1 MQRLLVVVVTALVIL
16 LMGAGLAFGLFL
28 ATAAL
33 RNRSALSLLQR
44 LYIASASA
52 PLLLTIVVPPVVT
65 LAFPA
70 AVKQRV
76 DAILVGLDGV
86 ILANART
93 IIELAATHRLPAMY
107 ASKELVDADGLIS
120 FGVNYAELYRQAAK
134 YVDKIF
140 KGARPGDL
148 PVEQPTKFELC
159 VNHRTAKALGLAIPQ
174 SILLRADR
182 VIE

>member
-70 AVKQRV
+70 AVRHNSALSGTGIV
-76 DAILVGLDGV
+76 LSVWL
-86 ILANART
+86 T
-93 IIELAATHRLPAMY
+93 
-107 ASKELVDADGLIS
+107 
-120 FGVNYAELYRQAAK
+120 
-134 YVDKIF
+134 
-140 KGARPGDL
+140 
-148 PVEQPTKFELC
+148 
-159 VNHRTAKALGLAIPQ
+159 ALGL
-174 SILLRADR
+174 LLRSRTRQNKMLFMVAVLVSATPAITYLLILGMWR
-182 VIE
+182 LV

>member
-70 AVKQRV
+70 AVRHNSALSGSGIV
-76 DAILVGLDGV
+76 LSVWL
-86 ILANART
+86 T
-93 IIELAATHRLPAMY
+93 
-107 ASKELVDADGLIS
+107 
-120 FGVNYAELYRQAAK
+120 
-134 YVDKIF
+134 
-140 KGARPGDL
+140 
-148 PVEQPTKFELC
+148 
-159 VNHRTAKALGLAIPQ
+159 ALGL
-174 SILLRADR
+174 LLRWRTRKNKMLFMVAVLVSATPAITYLLILGMWR
-182 VIE
+182 LV

>member
-16 LMGAGLAFGLFL
+16 LTGAGLAFGLFL

-70 AVKQRV
+70 AVRHNSALSGTGIV
-76 DAILVGLDGV
+76 LSVWL
-86 ILANART
+86 T
-93 IIELAATHRLPAMY
+93 
-107 ASKELVDADGLIS
+107 
-120 FGVNYAELYRQAAK
+120 
-134 YVDKIF
+134 
-140 KGARPGDL
+140 
-148 PVEQPTKFELC
+148 
-159 VNHRTAKALGLAIPQ
+159 ALGL
-174 SILLRADR
+174 LLRWRTRQNKMLFMVAVLVSATPAITYLLILGMWR
-182 VIE
+182 LV

>member
-16 LMGAGLAFGLFL
+16 LTGAGLAFGLFL

-70 AVKQRV
+70 AVRHNSALSGTGIV
-76 DAILVGLDGV
+76 LSVWL
-86 ILANART
+86 T
-93 IIELAATHRLPAMY
+93 
-107 ASKELVDADGLIS
+107 
-120 FGVNYAELYRQAAK
+120 
-134 YVDKIF
+134 
-140 KGARPGDL
+140 
-148 PVEQPTKFELC
+148 
-159 VNHRTAKALGLAIPQ
+159 ALGL
-174 SILLRADR
+174 LLRSRTRQNKMLFMVAVLVSATPAITYLLILGMWR
-182 VIE
+182 LV